1 MPWDSGRTGTSVH
14 MTREERTGTDVGLM
28 GRNEARGREEAEK
41 EPRKRKT
48 DRKREKNNYQWPI
61 S

>member
-1 MPWDSGRTGTSVH
+1 MGTSVH

-41 EPRKRKT
+41 EPRKRKKNRQEK
-48 DRKREKNNYQWPI
+48 RKE
-61 S
+61 